1 MNRLD
6 NCVQTFINS
15 KMTADSA

>member
-15 KMTADSA
+15 KTTADSA